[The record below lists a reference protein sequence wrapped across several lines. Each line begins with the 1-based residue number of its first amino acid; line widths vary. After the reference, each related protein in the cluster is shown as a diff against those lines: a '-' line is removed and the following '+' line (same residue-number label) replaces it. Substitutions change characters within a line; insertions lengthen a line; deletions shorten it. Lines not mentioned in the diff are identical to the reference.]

1 MRGPKWVPFFVRA
14 LVESNLVK
22 RSQCV
27 GGCRGSAEFDIYLLT
42 GDPLMIHARFARLAL
57 VFAFAAGFGADS
69 YAATP
74 AASAASTSSHL
85 DLKDPK
91 QRTSYAIGTG
101 IGNSFK
107 NQDVAVDPSAVA
119 AGIADAI
126 AGKLAMSEAE
136 IQTTMEQVRSD
147 LAAKQQAKLKTDGA
161 SNAKAG
167 ADYLAANKTKPG
179 VKTTASGLQ
188 YKVIKSGTGKTPGP
202 NDTVKVHY
210 HGTLI
215 DGTVFD
221 SSVARGEPV
230 TFPVKGVIPGWTE
243 VLQLMKE
250 GDKWQVY
257 IPPQLAYGEAG
268 AGGKIGPNSVLVF
281 DIELIDVEK

>member
-1 MRGPKWVPFFVRA
+1 
-14 LVESNLVK
+14 
-22 RSQCV
+22 
-27 GGCRGSAEFDIYLLT
+27 
-42 GDPLMIHARFARLAL
+42 MIHDRAHRLAL
-57 VFAFAAGFGADS
+57 VLAVAVCVVANSHAAAPASPPGA
-69 YAATP
+69 
-74 AASAASTSSHL
+74 SSSSQL

-107 NQDVAVDPSAVA
+107 TQGVAIDPNALA

-126 AGKLAMSEAE
+126 AGKLAMSEAD
-136 IQTTMEQVRSD
+136 IRTTMDQVRND
-147 LAAKQQAKLKTDGA
+147 LVAKQQAKLKTDGA

-167 ADYLAANKTKPG
+167 ADYLAANAKKPG

-188 YKVIKSGTGKTPGP
+188 YKVIKSGTGKTPGLK
-202 NDTVKVHY
+202 DTVKVHY

-221 SSVARGEPV
+221 SSVDRGEPV
-230 TFPVKGVIPGWTE
+230 TFPVNGVIAGWTE

-268 AGGKIGPNSVLVF
+268 AGGKIGPNSVLIF
-281 DIELIDVEK
+281 DIELIDIEK